1 MKKRY
6 LVIILYFFSLFST
19 LKEEIKSK
27 EEKLERNEQLLATVQ
42 SENKKLAEP
51 LRKAKEQ
58 LVELQRQ
65 LGSQEKE
72 KGALISA
79 TSKLKVSQKKVESL
93 SWEVEVL
100 QQKYDRAISKFF
112 NLCYNY
118 RLTFVISLFSFVEK
132 WDRKLSGHV
141 SILYIQVTVMLYILR
156 YFSNM
161 KGEGLLTMLK
171 V

>member
-1 MKKRY
+1 MCKSFEKEV
-6 LVIILYFFSLFST
+6 LSNYFVLFSHFST
-19 LKEEIKSK
+19 LKEEIKNK

-112 NLCYNY
+112 NLPKHLYYYICY
-118 RLTFVISLFSFVEK
+118 FPFFFS
-132 WDRKLSGHV
+132 
-141 SILYIQVTVMLYILR
+141 
-156 YFSNM
+156 
-161 KGEGLLTMLK
+161 
-171 V
+171 

>member
-1 MKKRY
+1 MY
-6 LVIILYFFSLFST
+6 LVMILYSYYYFSHFST

-100 QQKYDRAISKFF
+100 QQKYDRAISKLFETIEHICFF
-112 NLCYNY
+112 
-118 RLTFVISLFSFVEK
+118 F
-132 WDRKLSGHV
+132 
-141 SILYIQVTVMLYILR
+141 
-156 YFSNM
+156 
-161 KGEGLLTMLK
+161 LK
-171 V
+171 NETKRNV